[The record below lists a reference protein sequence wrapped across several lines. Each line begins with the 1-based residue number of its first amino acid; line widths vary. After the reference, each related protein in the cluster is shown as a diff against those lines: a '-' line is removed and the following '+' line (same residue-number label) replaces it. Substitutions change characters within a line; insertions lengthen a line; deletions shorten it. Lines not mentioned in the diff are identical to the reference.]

1 MQDQNTPGPS
11 TYQMDSSVGAQNARI
26 GKMAIGVIVGM
37 FLFGFASIPL
47 YRWVCAQTDPG
58 GSSWFI
64 GEPDVYENVEVDD
77 DRELRVRFNTNVER
91 QLPWEFGV
99 DDNHVDINVGAKE
112 VVTFNAV
119 NPGSNAVTGKAVYD
133 ISPPEAA
140 PHFKKMECF
149 CFIEQTLDPGES
161 MDMPLVFWF
170 DPDLP
175 EHVTNITL
183 GYTFFNAESSRARAA
198 VEDY

>member
-1 MQDQNTPGPS
+1 MEETPPES
-11 TYQMDSSVGAQNARI
+11 SYQRDGEVDVRNKRVG
-26 GKMAIGVIVGM
+26 KLAIGVVVGM

-77 DRELRVRFNTNVER
+77 DRDIRIRFNTNVER
-91 QLPWEFGV
+91 QLPWSFDVEQRS
-99 DDNHVDINVGAKE
+99 VDINPGEKS
-112 VVTFNAV
+112 VVNFEATNTASD
-119 NPGSNAVTGKAVYD
+119 PVTGKAVYD

-140 PHFKKMECF
+140 PHFKKLECF
-149 CFIEQTLDPGES
+149 CFIEQTLDPGQTIE
-161 MDMPLVFWF
+161 MPLVYWF
-170 DPDLP
+170 DPELP
-175 EHVTNITL
+175 EHVEEISL

-198 VEDY
+198 APPQ

>member
-1 MQDQNTPGPS
+1 MPQQTPGPPS
-11 TYQMDSSVGAQNARI
+11 YRMDSDVGEQNARV
-26 GKMAIGVIVGM
+26 GKIAIGVIVGM

-58 GSSWFI
+58 GSSWYI

-77 DRELRVRFNTNVER
+77 DRDIRVRFNTNVER

-99 DDNHVDINVGAKE
+99 DDNHVDIHVGAKE
-112 VVTFNAV
+112 VVTFNATNV
-119 NPGSNAVTGKAVYD
+119 GSNAVTGKAVYD

-140 PHFKKMECF
+140 PHFKKLECF
-149 CFIEQTLDPGES
+149 CFIEQTLDAS
-161 MDMPLVFWF
+161 QSLDMPLVFWF
-170 DPDLP
+170 DPELP
-175 EHVTNITL
+175 DHVENITL

-198 VEDY
+198 VEDF